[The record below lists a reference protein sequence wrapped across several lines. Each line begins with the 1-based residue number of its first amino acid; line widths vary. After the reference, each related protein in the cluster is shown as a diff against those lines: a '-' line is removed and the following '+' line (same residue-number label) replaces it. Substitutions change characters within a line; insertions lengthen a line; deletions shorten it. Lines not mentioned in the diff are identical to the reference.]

1 MTRKPKKGMTGRI
14 YTEARR
20 LASTWCAELA
30 AVVIDDKAE
39 QAAYDSLIEFIEAH
53 DLNYSE
59 FDPRK

>member
-1 MTRKPKKGMTGRI
+1 MTGRI

>member
-1 MTRKPKKGMTGRI
+1 MTGRI

-20 LASTWCAELA
+20 LASTWYAELA